1 MALLESGEMYL
12 EDILILREKQRVV
25 RAVDIA
31 NYTGYSKPSI
41 SRAVGLLKKDG
52 LIEVDGEG
60 YITLKPAGEKIA
72 EKILERHRL
81 LTEFLVKI
89 GVSPEVAARDACKI
103 EHDICDETFEKLKAH
118 MSRVKKEI

>member
-1 MALLESGEMYL
+1 MRLLESGEMYL
-12 EDILILREKQRVV
+12 ENILVLREKQGLV
-25 RAVDIA
+25 RAIDIV
-31 NYTGYSKPSI
+31 NYSGYSKPSI

-89 GVSPEVAARDACKI
+89 GVDPEVAARDACKI
-103 EHDICDETFEKLKAH
+103 EHDICDETFEKLKEHANCA
-118 MSRVKKEI
+118 KKKD

>member
-60 YITLKPAGEKIA
+60 YITLKPEGEAIA

-81 LTEFLVKI
+81 LTE
-89 GVSPEVAARDACKI
+89 C
-103 EHDICDETFEKLKAH
+103 
-118 MSRVKKEI
+118 